1 MVKIIQSLML
11 LICLFTLGYAG
22 YNYFST
28 YQATSKNI
36 DLLITKEGVDVHIEK
51 FKVVHEKSG
60 HKDWELKADYAQI
73 NKKKATTK
81 MQNIEYV
88 YINEN
93 LKKFKVY
100 ADTGTLSNK
109 TNDLNLE
116 GNVRMS
122 IERAI
127 MQETL
132 GGNSIKKITN
142 KK

>member
-60 HKDWELKADYAQI
+60 HKDWELKADFAQI
-73 NKKKATTK
+73 NKKKETTK
-81 MQNIEYV
+81 MQNIEYI

-93 LKKFKVY
+93 QKKFKVY
-100 ADTGTLSNK
+100 ADLGTLSNK
-109 TNDLNLE
+109 TNNLDLE
-116 GNVRMS
+116 GNVRML

-127 MQETL
+127 IQKNL
-132 GGNSIKKITN
+132 GVNTIQKITP